1 MDYPEY
7 IEVNGN
13 EYKIDTDY
21 RVALQCLKVVDDITI
36 SDTERFY
43 AILCLLLG
51 TDVKKED
58 EFEAF
63 KKCTTYLRCGKEIN
77 PTNEEID
84 VDYEQDKGYINAS
97 FRSCYQIDIKNEN
110 MHWWEYNELI
120 AGFGE
125 KEILSQVRYIR
136 NKSLSECSDEKE
148 RQELIKQKE
157 QVALKKKEAAKIKTE
172 EEKEIDDLFD
182 NLLKK
187 GE

>member
-1 MDYPEY
+1 MNYPEY

-21 RVALQCLKVVDDITI
+21 RVALQCLKVANDETI
-36 SDTERFY
+36 SDTKRFY
-43 AILCLLLG
+43 IILCLLLG

-63 KKCTTYLRCGKEIN
+63 KKCATYLRCGKEIN

-125 KEILSQVRYIR
+125 KEILSQIRYIR
-136 NKSLSECSDEKE
+136 NKPLSECSNEKE

-157 QVALKKKEAAKIKTE
+157 QVALKKKEITKIKTE

>member
-21 RVALQCLKVVDDITI
+21 RVGLACLKVANDTTI

-51 TDVKKED
+51 TDVKQED
-58 EFEAF
+58 EIEAF
-63 KKCTTYLRCGKEIN
+63 KKCAIYLRCGKEIN
-77 PTNEEID
+77 PTNDEID
-84 VDYEQDKGYINAS
+84 VDYEQDSGYINAS

-110 MHWWEYNELI
+110 MHWWEYNDLI

-125 KEILSQVRYIR
+125 KEVMTRIREIR
-136 NKSLSECSDEKE
+136 NRKLSDCADEKE

-157 QVALKKKEAAKIKTE
+157 MFGLKKNVVVETTE
-172 EEKEIDDLFD
+172 ENKEIDDIFN

>member
-13 EYKIDTDY
+13 EYKINTDY
-21 RVALQCLKVVDDITI
+21 RVALQCLKVVEDETI

-51 TDVKKED
+51 TNVKQED
-58 EFEAF
+58 EVEAF
-63 KKCTTYLRCGKEIN
+63 KKCAIYLRCGKEIN
-77 PTNEEID
+77 PTNDEID
-84 VDYEQDKGYINAS
+84 MDYEQDKGYINAS
-97 FRSCYQIDIKNEN
+97 FRSRYQIDIKKEN

-120 AGFGE
+120 TGFGE
-125 KEILSQVRYIR
+125 TEVLSQIRYIR
-136 NKSLSECSDEKE
+136 NKPLSECSDEKE

-157 QVALKKKEAAKIKTE
+157 QFALKKKEIVKEKTE
-172 EEKEIDDLFD
+172 EEKEIDNLFD

>member
-13 EYKIDTDY
+13 EYKINTDY
-21 RVALQCLKVVDDITI
+21 RVALQCLKVVDDDTI
-36 SDTERFY
+36 SNTERFY

-58 EFEAF
+58 EMQAFE
-63 KKCTTYLRCGKEIN
+63 KCAIFLRCGKEVN
-77 PTNEEID
+77 PTNDEID
-84 VDYEQDKGYINAS
+84 MDYEQDKGLINAS
-97 FRSCYQIDIKNEN
+97 FRSRYHIDIKKEN

-120 AGFGE
+120 TGFGE
-125 KEILSQVRYIR
+125 TEALSQVRYIR
-136 NKSLSECSDEKE
+136 NKPLSECSDEKE

-157 QVALKKKEAAKIKTE
+157 LVALKRKETPKSE
-172 EEKEIDDLFD
+172 EQKEIDDFFD